1 MSLDFTIVALVM
13 INNFHFPPLE
23 RPAKIA
29 RLVAQQT
36 VIIPMQI
43 PNANRTHCVKCRGHW
58 QLIVLC
64 PKNNVVVWFCSLRR
78 KLDVHIKVAIDKLC
92 NSF

>member
-43 PNANRTHCVKCRGHW
+43 PNANRTHCVKVEVHM
-58 QLIVLC
+58 
-64 PKNNVVVWFCSLRR
+64 KM
-78 KLDVHIKVAIDKLC
+78 KLTKYLLLLTHKSHY
-92 NSF
+92 NS